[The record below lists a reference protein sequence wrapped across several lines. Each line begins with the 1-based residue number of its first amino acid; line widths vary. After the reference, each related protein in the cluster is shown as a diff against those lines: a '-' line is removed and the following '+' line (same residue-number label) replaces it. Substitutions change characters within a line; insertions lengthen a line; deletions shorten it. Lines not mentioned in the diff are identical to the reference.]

1 MKGEKWF
8 IITLII
14 IIVLCV
20 LKIVSNN
27 LSNILLDILIYIWI
41 FGTLFMPY
49 IIGIAISAIIIFLI
63 RKKLNGK
70 NKNLKIFIY
79 AIIIIVCIIVCR
91 NLGYP
96 VMHYLSE
103 KPDEVYTKMK
113 ELNDSEKL
121 IGLSK
126 EEVIELL
133 GEPQK
138 DSRDNL
144 YIYDAGTLTNYLFL
158 GEREFYDLFIWFDE
172 NDIVKSTEMH
182 LPLGG

>member
-1 MKGEKWF
+1 MEDKKWL
-8 IITLII
+8 IIGII
-14 IIVLCV
+14 IISL
-20 LKIVSNN
+20 LFIFKIGNKFM
-27 LSNILLDILIYIWI
+27 LDILLFIWI

-49 IIGIAISAIIIFLI
+49 IIGIAISVIIIFLV
-63 RKKLNGK
+63 RKKIKGK
-70 NKNLKIFIY
+70 NKNSRIFIY

-96 VMHYLSE
+96 IMQYLSE

-126 EEVIELL
+126 KEVIELL
-133 GEPQK
+133 GEPINT
-138 DSRDNL
+138 RDNM
-144 YIYDAGTLTNYLFL
+144 YIFDAGTLTNYLFL
-158 GEREFYDLFIWFDE
+158 GERESYDLFIWFDE
-172 NDIVKSTEMH
+172 NNIVKATEID

>member
-1 MKGEKWF
+1 MEDKKWL
-8 IITLII
+8 IIGII
-14 IIVLCV
+14 IISILFI
-20 LKIVSNN
+20 LKIGNKIM
-27 LSNILLDILIYIWI
+27 LNILLFIWI

-172 NDIVKSTEMH
+172 NDIVKSTEIH

>member
-1 MKGEKWF
+1 MKDKKWL
-8 IITLII
+8 IIGII
-14 IIVLCV
+14 IISALFI
-20 LKIVSNN
+20 LKFGKEFM
-27 LSNILLDILIYIWI
+27 LNILLSIWI

-49 IIGIAISAIIIFLI
+49 IIGIAISVIVIFLI
-63 RKKLNGK
+63 RKKLKGK
-70 NKNLKIFIY
+70 NKDFKIFIY
-79 AIIIIVCIIVCR
+79 AITIIVCIIACR

-96 VMHYLSE
+96 LMQYLSE
-103 KPDEVYTKMK
+103 KPDKVYTEMK

-133 GEPQK
+133 GEPLK
-138 DSRDNL
+138 SSRDNL

-158 GEREFYDLFIWFDE
+158 GERESYDLFIWFDE
-172 NDIVKSTEMH
+172 NDIVKSTEIH

>member
-1 MKGEKWF
+1 MENKKWL
-8 IITLII
+8 IIVII
-14 IIVLCV
+14 IISVLFI
-20 LKIVSNN
+20 LKIGNIM
-27 LSNILLDILIYIWI
+27 LIDILLFIWI

-49 IIGIAISAIIIFLI
+49 IIGIVISVIIIFFI

-70 NKNLKIFIY
+70 DKNSKIFIY
-79 AIIIIVCIIVCR
+79 SIIIIVCILVCR

-96 VMHYLSE
+96 VMLYLSE
-103 KPDEVYTKMK
+103 KPDKVYTKMK

-138 DSRDNL
+138 NSRENL

-158 GEREFYDLFIWFDE
+158 GEKEFYDLFIWFDE
-172 NDIVKSTEMH
+172 NDIVKSTEIH

>member
-1 MKGEKWF
+1 MEDKKCL
-8 IITLII
+8 IIGII
-14 IIVLCV
+14 IISVLFI
-20 LKIVSNN
+20 LRIG
-27 LSNILLDILIYIWI
+27 NIFLLDILLFIWI

-49 IIGIAISAIIIFLI
+49 IIGIVISGIIVFFI
-63 RKKLNGK
+63 RKKIEVK
-70 NKNLKIFIY
+70 NKNSKIFIY
-79 AIIIIVCIIVCR
+79 AIIIIVCIIICR

-96 VMHYLSE
+96 IMQYLSE
-103 KPDEVYTKMK
+103 KPDKVYTKMK

-138 DSRDNL
+138 NSRDNL

-158 GEREFYDLFIWFDE
+158 GERESYDLFIWFDE
-172 NDIVKSTEMH
+172 NDIVKSTEID